1 MDLLR
6 GTLDTLILR
15 ALSTGPLH
23 GYGIVDWIR
32 RTTDDALQ
40 IEDGALYGA
49 LHRMRDRGL
58 LDAEWGV
65 SEKGRRAKFYELTLP
80 GRLELERGRREWE
93 AYAEAVA
100 KVFEGT

>member
-15 ALSTGPLH
+15 ALSAGPRH

-32 RTTDDALQ
+32 RTTDGALE

-49 LHRMRDRGL
+49 LHRLRDRDL

-65 SEKGRRAKFYELTLP
+65 SDKGRRAKFYELTP
-80 GRLELERGRREWE
+80 AGRRELERGRREWE

-100 KVFEGT
+100 KLFAGS